1 MKFCAQVARWLS
13 SCALTP
19 GQGRACWAAGVACP
33 RVIFCFC
40 CTGKKTPGGAG
51 THTGTG
57 MCWLMCFCIY
67 MYPPWTRVGPR
78 IRGARRKTGG
88 MRKTDLQCLE
98 SPPHLVHDGS
108 GHFPQNLS
116 HVACTTPGSIRIHT
130 SRYGQTTCARHHFAS
145 LLTAFEAAG
154 SSAERPPSSARS
166 YAQLSSWATFPL
178 IFATRTAPHP
188 VSFPS
193 FCLSLRTSMLMLR
206 L

>member
-33 RVIFCFC
+33 RVIFCVC

-51 THTGTG
+51 THTG
-57 MCWLMCFCIY
+57 MCWLMCVCIY

-78 IRGARRKTGG
+78 IRGARRKTGE
-88 MRKTDLQCLE
+88 MRKTDLQATMSRIPSPSRSRRERAFSSE
-98 SPPHLVHDGS
+98 SEPRRLHHARIHPHPHLIS
-108 GHFPQNLS
+108 GL
-116 HVACTTPGSIRIHT
+116 
-130 SRYGQTTCARHHFAS
+130 TCARHHLAS